1 MLTKWKKKN
10 GIKDYMLNG
19 YPNNIKQAFAS
30 FSRNNILYIHKESID
45 IDR

>member
-1 MLTKWKKKN
+1 MMELRITSLSVKN
-10 GIKDYMLNG
+10 GYL
-19 YPNNIKQAFAS
+19 NNIKQAFAS